1 MLVAA
6 EGPAA
11 FAELRDKTGPFM
23 FMDTYAQP
31 SMEGM
36 NLKGLTDVNGKK
48 LADAYIAAAM
58 RDISAWV
65 DYYWYRPGDHTPS
78 RKQTYV
84 RKVLCGNDTD
94 FVGSGFYVRQG
105 GGPS

>member
-48 LADAYIAAAM
+48 HRRCLHCRRDERHQRVGGLLLVPARRPHAFPQADLRAEGA
-58 RDISAWV
+58 
-65 DYYWYRPGDHTPS
+65 
-78 RKQTYV
+78 V
-84 RKVLCGNDTD
+84 R
-94 FVGSGFYVRQG
+94 
-105 GGPS
+105 